1 MAPTVDSYW
10 YLAKGAE
17 NLKLRLQD
25 LESAQE
31 NENHAQSMGAGR
43 SRRWLWLMLI
53 FVMIAAA
60 LFLLYQLSGAS
71 DAMPSSW

>member
-1 MAPTVDSYW
+1 MASTVDPHW

-17 NLKLRLQD
+17 SLKLRLQD
-25 LESAQE
+25 LERAQE
-31 NENHAQSMGAGR
+31 NENHAESMGAGR
-43 SRRWLWLMLI
+43 SRRWLWVMLL
-53 FVMIAAA
+53 FVTIVAA